1 MKIAILTQ
9 PLGKNYGG
17 IMQAWALQKVLRDL
31 GHDVTTIDRQFD
43 ERPFIKKLLLPFKPL
58 IFKVLGRRLYP
69 ELSHEQSQYVY
80 SGMTG
85 FIKNNM
91 QMSQPINSTAS
102 LKEHYKSQGYDLVVV
117 GSDQVWR
124 PQYSPNI
131 YNFFV
136 DFLEE
141 GDKSISYA
149 ASFGVDNWEFD
160 SNQTQVC
167 KELAQKFNAISVREK
182 SAIDLCKDKLDI
194 EAQFVLDPTLLV
206 SAAQYEE
213 LLADHI
219 SKNKGKVLTYVLDR
233 NASKE
238 KIINQVA
245 QHLGKE
251 IFTAQPIKDVRD
263 AADSTDFKDIDKYKY
278 PAVEEWISSFRDADF
293 VITDSFH
300 GCVFSIIFNKPF
312 IAIGNKE
319 RGLSR
324 FHSLLST
331 FQLTDRLVLSDE
343 KAILELVDQK
353 IDWESANTLL
363 TEYQVSSKEFL
374 SASV

>member
-31 GHDVTTIDRQFD
+31 GHDVTTIDRQSD

-69 ELSHEQSQYVY
+69 ELSPEQSQYVY

-141 GDKSISYA
+141 GDKAISYA

-160 SNQTQVC
+160 SNQTQIC

-182 SAIDLCKDKLDI
+182 SAVDLCKDQLGV

-213 LLADHI
+213 LLTDHS

-233 NASKE
+233 NTSKE
-238 KIINQVA
+238 NIINQVA
-245 QHLGKE
+245 QHLNKE
-251 IFTAQPIKDVRD
+251 IFTAQPIKDVRE
-263 AADSTDFKDIDKYKY
+263 ATHASDFKIVDDYKY

-331 FQLTDRLVLSDE
+331 FQLTDRLVLGDE

-353 IDWESANTLL
+353 VDWESVNTLL

>member
-17 IMQAWALQKVLRDL
+17 IMQAYALQKVLRDL
-31 GHDVTTIDRQFD
+31 GHDVTTVDRQSD
-43 ERPFIKKLLLPFKPL
+43 ERPLFKKILLPFKPL

-69 ELSHEQSQYVY
+69 ELSPEQSQYVY
-80 SGMTG
+80 LGMTG

-102 LKEHYKSQGYDLVVV
+102 LKEHYKSNGYDLVVV

-136 DFLEE
+136 DFIEE
-141 GDKSISYA
+141 GDKAISYA

-182 SAIDLCKDKLDI
+182 SAIELCKNKLGV

-206 SAAQYEE
+206 SAEQYEE
-213 LLADHI
+213 LLTDH
-219 SKNKGKVLTYVLDR
+219 SPKNKGKVLTYILDR
-233 NASKE
+233 NASKD

-245 QHLGKE
+245 QNLNKE
-251 IFTAQPIKDVRD
+251 IFAAQPIKDVRE
-263 AADSTDFKDIDKYKY
+263 AACSADFKEVDNYKY

-331 FQLTDRLVLSDE
+331 FHLVDRLVLDDE
-343 KAILELVDQK
+343 RSILELVNHE
-353 IDWESANTLL
+353 INWGSVNRLL
-363 TEYQVSSKEFL
+363 TEYQATSKGFL
-374 SASV
+374 SESI

>member
-31 GHDVTTIDRQFD
+31 GHDVTTIDRQSD

-69 ELSHEQSQYVY
+69 ELSPEQSQYVY

-182 SAIDLCKDKLDI
+182 SAIDLCKDQLGV

-213 LLADHI
+213 LLTDHS

-245 QHLGKE
+245 QHLNKE
-251 IFTAQPIKDVRD
+251 IFTAQPIKDVRE
-263 AADSTDFKDIDKYKY
+263 ATHASDFKIVDDYKY

-331 FQLTDRLVLSDE
+331 FQLTDRLVLGDE

-353 IDWESANTLL
+353 VDWESVNTLL